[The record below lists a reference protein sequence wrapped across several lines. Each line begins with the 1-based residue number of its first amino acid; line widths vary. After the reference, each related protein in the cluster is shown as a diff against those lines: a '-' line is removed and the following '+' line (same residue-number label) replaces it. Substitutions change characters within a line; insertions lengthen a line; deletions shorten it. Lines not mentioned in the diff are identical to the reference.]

1 MTIDPFDLE
10 RFVEAQR
17 PCYQA
22 VLAELRAGEKR
33 SHWMWFI
40 FPQMRGLGHSPASR
54 FFGIRSL
61 EEARAYLAHPILGPR
76 LEETARAVLATEGRT
91 LRQIFG
97 TPDDAKFHSSMT
109 LFALAS
115 PDGDNPYR
123 QALARWHGGEMDPAT
138 LALPAIKS
146 ATDERP

>member
-17 PCYQA
+17 PCHQA
-22 VLAELRAGEKR
+22 ALAELRAGEKR
-33 SHWMWFI
+33 SHWMWFV
-40 FPQMRGLGHSPASR
+40 FPQMRGLGRSPASR

-61 EEARAYLAHPILGPR
+61 DEAGAYLAHPILGPR
-76 LEETARAVLATEGRT
+76 LEEATRAVLAIEGRT

-97 TPDDAKFHSSMT
+97 TPDDAKFRSSMT

-115 PDGDNPYR
+115 ADNGSPYR

-138 LALPAIKS
+138 LALLGIDA
-146 ATDERP
+146 

>member
-1 MTIDPFDLE
+1 MDPFDLE

-17 PCYQA
+17 PSYQDA
-22 VLAELRAGEKR
+22 LAELQAGRKL

-40 FPQMRGLGHSPASR
+40 FPQMLGLGRSPASR

-76 LEETARAVLATEGRT
+76 LEECTNAVLATTGLSLNR
-91 LRQIFG
+91 IFG
-97 TPDDAKFHSSMT
+97 SPDDLKFHSSMT

-115 PDGDNPYR
+115 DDTDTPYHR
-123 QALARWHGGEMDPAT
+123 ALKRWHAGEMDPAT
-138 LALPAIKS
+138 LKLLG
-146 ATDERP
+146 E